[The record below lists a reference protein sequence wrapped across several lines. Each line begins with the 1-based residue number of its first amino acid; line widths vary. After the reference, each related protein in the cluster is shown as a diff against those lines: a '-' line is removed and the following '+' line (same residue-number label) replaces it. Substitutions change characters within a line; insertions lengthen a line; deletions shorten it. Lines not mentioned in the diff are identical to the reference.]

1 MRPNLTVV
9 TLGVR
14 DFGRALDFYKKGLGW
29 SSSAAK
35 KDGIAFFQLNGMVL
49 ALYDRKSLAEDGG
62 TDPEGTGFSGIT
74 LAHNT
79 KSEQEVDDV
88 LGQVEKLGARISE
101 ETAQDLMGW
110 VQRIFRR
117 PRWTAVG
124 GGVQPSLE
132 DRQERKRHPPMI
144 QENCTCL
151 GKAPSF

>member
-1 MRPNLTVV
+1 MRPNFTVV

-49 ALYDRKSLAEDGG
+49 ALYDRKSLAEDAG

-88 LGQVEKLGARISE
+88 LGQVEKLGARIVKRPQKTSWGGYSGYFADPDGQLWE
-101 ETAQDLMGW
+101 VVYNPHW
-110 VQRIFRR
+110 RI
-117 PRWTAVG
+117 
-124 GGVQPSLE
+124 
-132 DRQERKRHPPMI
+132 DRKGNVVLP
-144 QENCTCL
+144 
-151 GKAPSF
+151 